1 MKNKL
6 TVEKIFSLAV
16 QAYQEKKFSLAEKY
30 YKEIVKKFPDNVNT
44 LINLGMTLKQLEKYD
59 ESIDCYKRSIQ
70 INPKN
75 ANSYYNLANL
85 YNNIEK
91 YDEAITF
98 YKKTI
103 EINPNFLGAYN
114 NLGNILKNLNKYES
128 AISFFNQAIQIDPR
142 NAVLYN
148 NLGISYNDIGEIAQ
162 AHKCF
167 SEAFKIN
174 PNLDYLLGSLIQSKH
189 CIVEWKYFEKD
200 LKDLSDRILKNDRV
214 CTPFQSVLFFDS
226 PNLQSITAQ
235 KHVKEKYYNKKNSIT
250 FLNKQSKKKIR
261 IGYYSADFR
270 EHPMSSCIAQMFK
283 LHKRSH
289 FEIYGF
295 YFGPDVNDNNH
306 KKISENVDKFINV
319 RLKSDSE
326 IVELSKNLKIDI
338 AIDLMG
344 HTKRNRFNIFS
355 KRCAPLQVCYLGF
368 PGTHGAECFDYIIAD
383 KTVIP
388 EKNKKYYSEKII
400 YMPDTYWVNDSTK
413 KISEKKFTR
422 EELGLPKKAFVYC
435 CFNQLFKLTPEIFD
449 VWMNLLK
456 SKNNSVLWILS
467 QNELASKNLKK
478 EAMLRNIDPKRIIFA
493 EFMKMPN
500 HLARYKSADLFI
512 DTFPCGA
519 HTGTVDALWAG
530 LPVLTRMGESFA
542 SRVAGSLLNAIGLS
556 ELITYTKKEYE
567 NKAIEL
573 ASNAKLL
580 AEIKNK
586 LNKNKNTKPLFN
598 TELFTN
604 NLESAYKEIYK
615 RYLSGKNPS
624 NLEIKNTST

>member
-16 QAYQEKKFSLAEKY
+16 EAYQEKKFSLAEKY

-44 LINLGMTLKQLEKYD
+44 LINLGMTLKQLEKFN
-59 ESIDCYKRSIQ
+59 EAIDCYKRSIQ

-214 CTPFQSVLFFDS
+214 CSPFQSVLFFDS

-261 IGYYSADFR
+261 IGYYSADFYN
-270 EHPMSSCIAQMFK
+270 HAMSYLLVRLFE
-283 LHKRSH
+283 LHDKSK
-289 FEIYGF
+289 FEIIAF
-295 YFGPDVNDNNH
+295 SFGPDKND
-306 KKISENVDKFINV
+306 
-319 RLKSDSE
+319 
-326 IVELSKNLKIDI
+326 ELSKRISNTFNKFIKVNLKTDKEIAEISKKLNIDI
-338 AIDLMG
+338 AVDLMCYTTNSRIG
-344 HTKRNRFNIFS
+344 IFS
-355 KRCAPLQVCYLGF
+355 ERCAPIQINYLGY
-368 PGTHGAECFDYIIAD
+368 PGTSSAEFIDYVIAD
-383 KTVIP
+383 KTLIP
-388 EKNKKYYSEKII
+388 KKNQKYFSEKIV
-400 YMPDTYWVNDSTK
+400 YLPNTYQVRDSTQ
-413 KISEKKFTR
+413 KISNKTYKRKDFN
-422 EELGLPKKAFVYC
+422 LPEDNFVFC
-435 CFNQLFKLTPEIFD
+435 CFNQNYKITPD
-449 VWMNLLK
+449 VYDIWMRLLK
-456 SKNNSVLWILS
+456 KVDGSVLWLLKNSDIGI
-467 QNELASKNLKK
+467 NNLKK
-478 EAMLRNIDPKRIIFA
+478 EARKRGVDPNKIIFA
-493 EFMKMPN
+493 ERMAMPE
-500 HLARYKSADLFI
+500 HLARHKLADLFI
-512 DTFPCGA
+512 DTFPYTA
-519 HTGTVDALWAG
+519 HTTCSDALWAG
-530 LPVLTRMGESFA
+530 LPVITRIGESFA
-542 SRVAGSLLNAIGLS
+542 SRVGASLLYAIGLE
-556 ELITYTKKEYE
+556 ELITKTKTEYE
-567 NKAIEL
+567 NLAIKL
-573 ASNAKLL
+573 ATESGILKN
-580 AEIKNK
+580 IKNK
-586 LNKNKNTKPLFN
+586 LEKNKIKKPLFN
-598 TELFTN
+598 TQLYTSNIET
-604 NLESAYKEIYK
+604 AYKKLYK
-615 RYLSGKNPS
+615 NYHS
-624 NLEIKNTST
+624 NLAIKNIEIK